1 MTSYLPKSII
11 NKIPFGIILL
21 VFVFFKLQDISLPY
35 FWDELGVY
43 APGAL
48 KMIDNHS
55 IGVLPINLEP
65 EYSRGHPLF
74 FVFSQAVWMN
84 IFGQDVV
91 SGHSFSILLGVLTL
105 IATYFISTNLFDKRT
120 AFFATT
126 LLAVQPIFYAL
137 AGLILPEMMLALFVL
152 LSVWAIIRQRWFL
165 FFILSSVAIMIKE
178 SAIVLPALAA
188 MVVFVDAL
196 KSDKF
201 FSLQNIKKM
210 FFAIGSL
217 LVFGVFLLIQKKQNG
232 WYFFPLHIDLM
243 EHSFSGFIYLFKR
256 ILHDMF
262 YSQGRIYLS
271 LLLFI
276 SPAFFYL
283 KTRNFSNTEKRS
295 YAVVSLFFILC
306 IAFAALNFY
315 LMRYMLIIVPLIVI
329 MATHE
334 LIKLSNLLGEEKRW
348 ILLAIPATIGIA
360 GVSISK
366 MDSTKSGGYL
376 GDADMSY
383 KHVVQLEQQAIA
395 WVEEQ
400 PWSSEKFGA
409 SFPIFQGISDVR
421 NGYLKSKALD
431 YSENAVDDVKY
442 GVLFH
447 LWPNETYVTVNK
459 KYKVIKEFNGVV
471 GFVKVVEFE
480 KTNS

>member
-1 MTSYLPKSII
+1 MTLPKYLI
-11 NKIPFGIILL
+11 NKIPLGIILL

-48 KMIDNHS
+48 KMIDNQS

-84 IFGQDVV
+84 IFGQSVV

-105 IATYFISTNLFDKRT
+105 IATYFTSNNLFDKRT
-120 AFFATT
+120 ALFATT

-188 MVVFVDAL
+188 MVVFADAF
-196 KSDKF
+196 KSEKF
-201 FSLQNIKKM
+201 FSLQNTIKM
-210 FFAIGSL
+210 FFALGSL
-217 LVFGVFLLIQKKQNG
+217 LVFGIFLLIQKEQNG
-232 WYFFPLHIDLM
+232 WYFFPLHINLM
-243 EHSFSGFIYLFKR
+243 EHSAINTYYKVKQ
-256 ILHDMF
+256 ICDEVF
-262 YSQGRIYLS
+262 YRQGRIYLS

-276 SPAFFYL
+276 LPVFFYL
-283 KTRNFSNTEKRS
+283 KNRNFSNIEKRS
-295 YAVVSLFFILC
+295 YFIVGLFFLLC
-306 IAFAALNFY
+306 LAFAALNFY
-315 LMRYMLIIVPLIVI
+315 LMRYMLLMIPLIVI
-329 MATHE
+329 MAVHE
-334 LIKLSNLLGEEKRW
+334 LIKVSDLLGNRKKW
-348 ILLAIPATIGIA
+348 LLIAAPASIGIA
-360 GVSISK
+360 IAAIYT
-366 MDSTKSGGYL
+366 MDSTKNGGYL

-383 KHVVQLEQQAIA
+383 KHVIIVEQQAIS
-395 WVEEQ
+395 WVEQQ
-400 PWSSEKFGA
+400 PWATEKIGA
-409 SFPIFQGISDVR
+409 NFPIFQGIRDVR
-421 NGYLKSKALD
+421 NGYLSKHPII
-431 YSENAVDDVKY
+431 YSENAIDTVKY
-442 GVLFH
+442 GVFFQLF
-447 LWPNETYVTVNK
+447 PNDAYLFVDRK
-459 KYKVIKEFNGVV
+459 HKIIKEFTGVV
-471 GFVKVVEFE
+471 GSVKVLEFE

>member
-1 MTSYLPKSII
+1 MTLPKYLI
-11 NKIPFGIILL
+11 NKIPLGIILL

-48 KMIDNHS
+48 KMIDNQS

-84 IFGQDVV
+84 IFGQSVV

-105 IATYFISTNLFDKRT
+105 IATYFTSNNLFDKRT
-120 AFFATT
+120 ALFATT

-188 MVVFVDAL
+188 MVVFADAF
-196 KSDKF
+196 KSKKF
-201 FSLQNIKKM
+201 FSLQNTIKM
-210 FFAIGSL
+210 FFALGSL
-217 LVFGVFLLIQKKQNG
+217 LVFGIFLLIQKEQNG
-232 WYFFPLHIDLM
+232 WYFFPLHINLM
-243 EHSFSGFIYLFKR
+243 EHSAINTYYKVKQ
-256 ILHDMF
+256 ICDEVF
-262 YSQGRIYLS
+262 YRQGRIYLS

-276 SPAFFYL
+276 LPVFFYL
-283 KTRNFSNTEKRS
+283 KNRNFSNIEKRS
-295 YAVVSLFFILC
+295 YFIVGLFFLLC
-306 IAFAALNFY
+306 LAFAALNFY
-315 LMRYMLIIVPLIVI
+315 LMRYMLLMIPLIVI
-329 MATHE
+329 MAVHE
-334 LIKLSNLLGEEKRW
+334 LIKVSDLLGNRKKW
-348 ILLAIPATIGIA
+348 LLIAAPASIGIA
-360 GVSISK
+360 IAAIYT
-366 MDSTKSGGYL
+366 MDSTKNGGYL

-383 KHVVQLEQQAIA
+383 KHVIIVEQQAIS
-395 WVEEQ
+395 WVEQQ
-400 PWSSEKFGA
+400 PWATEKIGA
-409 SFPIFQGISDVR
+409 NFPIFQGIRDVR
-421 NGYLKSKALD
+421 NGYLSKHPII
-431 YSENAVDDVKY
+431 YSENAIDTVKY
-442 GVLFH
+442 GVFFQLF
-447 LWPNETYVTVNK
+447 PNDAYLFVDRK
-459 KYKVIKEFNGVV
+459 HKIIKEFTGVV
-471 GFVKVVEFE
+471 GSVKVLEFE

>member
-1 MTSYLPKSII
+1 MTLPKYLI
-11 NKIPFGIILL
+11 NKIPLGIILL

-48 KMIDNHS
+48 KMIDNQS

-84 IFGQDVV
+84 IFGQSVV

-105 IATYFISTNLFDKRT
+105 IATYFTSNNLFDKRT
-120 AFFATT
+120 ALFATT

-188 MVVFVDAL
+188 MVVFADAF
-196 KSDKF
+196 KSEKF
-201 FSLQNIKKM
+201 FSLQNIIKM
-210 FFAIGSL
+210 FFALGSL
-217 LVFGVFLLIQKKQNG
+217 LVFGIFLLIQKEQNG
-232 WYFFPLHIDLM
+232 WYFFPLHINLM
-243 EHSFSGFIYLFKR
+243 EHSAINTYYKVKQ
-256 ILHDMF
+256 ICDEVF
-262 YSQGRIYLS
+262 YRQGRIYLS

-276 SPAFFYL
+276 LPVFFYL
-283 KTRNFSNTEKRS
+283 KNRNFSNIEKRS
-295 YAVVSLFFILC
+295 YFIVGLFFLLC
-306 IAFAALNFY
+306 LAFAALNFY
-315 LMRYMLIIVPLIVI
+315 LMRYMLLMIPLIVI
-329 MATHE
+329 MAVHE
-334 LIKLSNLLGEEKRW
+334 LIKVSDWLGNRKKWLL
-348 ILLAIPATIGIA
+348 IAAPASIGIA
-360 GVSISK
+360 IAAIYT
-366 MDSTKSGGYL
+366 MDSTKNGGYL

-383 KHVVQLEQQAIA
+383 KHVIMVEQQAIS
-395 WVEEQ
+395 WVEQQ
-400 PWSSEKFGA
+400 PWATEKIGA
-409 SFPIFQGISDVR
+409 NFPIFQGIRDVR
-421 NGYLKSKALD
+421 NGYLSKHPII
-431 YSENAVDDVKY
+431 YSENAIDTVKY
-442 GVLFH
+442 GVFFQLF
-447 LWPNETYVTVNK
+447 PNDAYLFVDRK
-459 KYKVIKEFNGVV
+459 HKIIKEFTGVV
-471 GFVKVVEFE
+471 GSVKVLEFE

>member
-1 MTSYLPKSII
+1 MTLPKYLI
-11 NKIPFGIILL
+11 NKIPLGIILL

-48 KMIDNHS
+48 KMIDNQS

-84 IFGQDVV
+84 IFGQSVV

-105 IATYFISTNLFDKRT
+105 IATYFTSNNLFDKRT
-120 AFFATT
+120 ALFATT

-188 MVVFVDAL
+188 MVVFADAF
-196 KSDKF
+196 KSEKF
-201 FSLQNIKKM
+201 FSLQNTIKM
-210 FFAIGSL
+210 FFALGSL
-217 LVFGVFLLIQKKQNG
+217 LVFGIFLLIQKEQNG
-232 WYFFPLHIDLM
+232 WYFFPLHINLM
-243 EHSFSGFIYLFKR
+243 EHSAINTYYKVKQ
-256 ILHDMF
+256 ICDEVF
-262 YSQGRIYLS
+262 YRQGRIYLS

-276 SPAFFYL
+276 LPVFFYL
-283 KTRNFSNTEKRS
+283 KNRNFSNIEKRS
-295 YAVVSLFFILC
+295 YFIVGLFFLLC
-306 IAFAALNFY
+306 LAFAALNFY
-315 LMRYMLIIVPLIVI
+315 LMRYMLLMIPLIVI
-329 MATHE
+329 MAVHE
-334 LIKLSNLLGEEKRW
+334 LIKVSDLLGNRKKW
-348 ILLAIPATIGIA
+348 LLIAAPASIGIA
-360 GVSISK
+360 IAAIYT
-366 MDSTKSGGYL
+366 MDSTKNGGYL

-383 KHVVQLEQQAIA
+383 KHVIMVEQQAIS
-395 WVEEQ
+395 WVEQQ
-400 PWSSEKFGA
+400 PWATEKIGA
-409 SFPIFQGISDVR
+409 NFPIFQGIRDVR
-421 NGYLKSKALD
+421 NGYLSKHPII
-431 YSENAVDDVKY
+431 YSENAIDTVKY
-442 GVLFH
+442 GVFFQLF
-447 LWPNETYVTVNK
+447 PNDAYLFVDRK
-459 KYKVIKEFNGVV
+459 HKIIKEFTGVV
-471 GFVKVVEFE
+471 GSVKVLEFE

>member
-48 KMIDNHS
+48 KMIDNQS

-84 IFGQDVV
+84 IFGQSVV

-105 IATYFISTNLFDKRT
+105 IATYFTSNNLFDKRT
-120 AFFATT
+120 ALFATT

-188 MVVFVDAL
+188 MVVFADAF
-196 KSDKF
+196 KSEKF
-201 FSLQNIKKM
+201 FSLQNTIKM
-210 FFAIGSL
+210 FFALGSL
-217 LVFGVFLLIQKKQNG
+217 LVFGIFLLIQKEQNG
-232 WYFFPLHIDLM
+232 WYFFPLHINLM
-243 EHSFSGFIYLFKR
+243 EHSAINTYYKVKQ
-256 ILHDMF
+256 ICDEVF
-262 YSQGRIYLS
+262 YRQGRIYLS

-276 SPAFFYL
+276 LPVFFYL
-283 KTRNFSNTEKRS
+283 KNRNFSNIEKRS
-295 YAVVSLFFILC
+295 YFIVGLFFLLC
-306 IAFAALNFY
+306 LAFAALNFY
-315 LMRYMLIIVPLIVI
+315 LMRYMLLMIPLIVI
-329 MATHE
+329 MAVHE
-334 LIKLSNLLGEEKRW
+334 LIKVSDLLGNRKKW
-348 ILLAIPATIGIA
+348 LLIAAPASIGIA
-360 GVSISK
+360 IAAIYT
-366 MDSTKSGGYL
+366 MDSTKNGGYL

-383 KHVVQLEQQAIA
+383 KHVIMVEQQAIS
-395 WVEEQ
+395 WVEQQ
-400 PWSSEKFGA
+400 PWATEKIGA
-409 SFPIFQGISDVR
+409 NFPIFQGIRDVR
-421 NGYLKSKALD
+421 NGYLSKHPII
-431 YSENAVDDVKY
+431 YSENAIDTVKY
-442 GVLFH
+442 GVFFQLF
-447 LWPNETYVTVNK
+447 PNDAYLFVDRK
-459 KYKVIKEFNGVV
+459 HKIIKEFTGVV
-471 GFVKVVEFE
+471 GSVKVLEFE

>member
-1 MTSYLPKSII
+1 MTLPKYLI
-11 NKIPFGIILL
+11 NKIPLGIILL

-48 KMIDNHS
+48 KMIDNQS

-84 IFGQDVV
+84 IFGQSVV

-105 IATYFISTNLFDKRT
+105 IATYFTSNNLFDKRT
-120 AFFATT
+120 ALFATT

-188 MVVFVDAL
+188 MVVFADAF
-196 KSDKF
+196 KSEKF
-201 FSLQNIKKM
+201 FSLQNTIKM
-210 FFAIGSL
+210 FFALGSL
-217 LVFGVFLLIQKKQNG
+217 LVFGIFLLIQKEQNG
-232 WYFFPLHIDLM
+232 WYFFPLHINLM
-243 EHSFSGFIYLFKR
+243 EHSAINTYYKVKQ
-256 ILHDMF
+256 ICDEVF
-262 YSQGRIYLS
+262 YRQGRIYLS

-276 SPAFFYL
+276 LPVFFYL
-283 KTRNFSNTEKRS
+283 KNRNFSNIEKRS
-295 YAVVSLFFILC
+295 YFIVGLFFLLC
-306 IAFAALNFY
+306 LAFAALNFY
-315 LMRYMLIIVPLIVI
+315 LMRYMLLMIPLIVI
-329 MATHE
+329 MAVHE
-334 LIKLSNLLGEEKRW
+334 LIKVSDWLGNRKKWLL
-348 ILLAIPATIGIA
+348 IAAPASIGIA
-360 GVSISK
+360 IAAIYT
-366 MDSTKSGGYL
+366 MDSTKNGGYL

-383 KHVVQLEQQAIA
+383 KHVIMVEQQAIS
-395 WVEEQ
+395 WVEQQ
-400 PWSSEKFGA
+400 PWATEKIGA
-409 SFPIFQGISDVR
+409 NFPIFQGIRDVR
-421 NGYLKSKALD
+421 NGYLSKHPII
-431 YSENAVDDVKY
+431 YSENAIDTVKY
-442 GVLFH
+442 GVFFQLF
-447 LWPNETYVTVNK
+447 PNDAYLFVDRK
-459 KYKVIKEFNGVV
+459 HKIIKEFTGVV
-471 GFVKVVEFE
+471 GSVKVLEFE